1 MDKNDYY
8 YNFKTRLESQPY
20 ARFKSLVGRVN
31 PIDPNKNKNNQ
42 SDLVLTNFF
51 FPKKSMIFL
60 SGFYPGLAWVF
71 DWVKSS
77 QSFIFFLNPNQFRSR
92 VNQSSQ
98 S

>member
-51 FPKKSMIFL
+51 SKKVNDFFVRVL
-60 SGFYPGLAWVF
+60 SWLGLGF
-71 DWVKSS
+71 
-77 QSFIFFLNPNQFRSR
+77 
-92 VNQSSQ
+92 
-98 S
+98 